1 MPHILVVDD
10 SAVSRQLVGGLLEK
24 DLDCTVEF
32 AANGVEAL
40 ARMDQTPPDLVVADV
55 NMPLMDGLGL
65 VTQLRSRHPEVPV
78 ILMTAYGSESLAI
91 EALEKGAASYVPK
104 VQLAERLTKTVSD
117 VLAMVRA
124 GRTQEQL
131 LRCVKRAEYDMELE
145 NDPAL
150 IDPLLELVGQMLSG
164 MGLCDFTGRL
174 QVGIAL
180 KEALL
185 NAIFHGNLQI
195 SAAEVEEVGDRLIG
209 EYELS
214 LVDRRRSE
222 EPYCRRRVYL
232 HVCIQPDEARFVV
245 RDQGSGFDVSAVP
258 PPNQPGALEPERGRG
273 LSLMRTFMDEVQFN
287 EKGNEVTMVR
297 RRRAAARQHT
307 AEEHPA

>member
-1 MPHILVVDD
+1 MAHILVVDD

-32 AANGVEAL
+32 AANGMEAL

-65 VTQLRSRHPEVPV
+65 VSQLRTRFPEVPV
-78 ILMTAYGSESLAI
+78 ILMTAYGSEALAI

-104 VQLAERLTKTVSD
+104 AQLAERLTKTVED
-117 VLAMVRA
+117 VLAMVHA
-124 GRTQEQL
+124 GRSHEQL
-131 LRCVKRAEYDMELE
+131 LRSLERVEYHFVLD

-150 IDPLLELVGQMLSG
+150 IDPLLDLIGQMAMG

-185 NAIFHGNLQI
+185 NAIFHGNLEL
-195 SAAEVEEVGDRLIG
+195 SAGEIEAAGDRLIG

-214 LVDRRRSE
+214 LVDQRRSE
-222 EPYCRRRVYL
+222 EPYCRRRVFL
-232 HVCIQPDEARFVV
+232 HIQMQPEEARFIV
-245 RDQGSGFDVSAVP
+245 RDQGAGFDVSAVP
-258 PPNQPGALEPERGRG
+258 APDQPGALEPGRGRG
-273 LSLMRTFMDEVQFN
+273 LSLMRTFMDEVLFN
-287 EKGNEVTMVR
+287 EPGNEVTMVKR
-297 RRRAAARQHT
+297 RGEPPVGHAAEDTPQ
-307 AEEHPA
+307 